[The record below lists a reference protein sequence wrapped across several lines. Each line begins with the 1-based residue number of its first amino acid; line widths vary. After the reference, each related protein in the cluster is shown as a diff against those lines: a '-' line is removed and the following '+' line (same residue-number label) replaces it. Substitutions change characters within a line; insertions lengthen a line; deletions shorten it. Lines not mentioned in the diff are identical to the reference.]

1 MKVNDL
7 GFFLGNKKY
16 GENSMIVYILSKNN
30 GLIKSFSKYSKKK
43 RLSFR
48 ILDEVN
54 FTWQSKQKDSLGYIN
69 FDLEASIK
77 QNDTFISSLIKS
89 SASEL
94 CIKFLP
100 LWQQNFEIYNDLL
113 RLIDSLDKK
122 IELIIFNYV
131 WWEIFFLKNTG
142 YGINLEK
149 CSVSG
154 SKEKLYYLSPNSG
167 NSVTYSVGYKYRN
180 KLFKLPYCLKEKAV
194 SNNFVDYIDAL
205 KITTYFLSK
214 SFDYDLNKFVFR
226 THLIN
231 KLKTL

>member
-1 MKVNDL
+1 MKINDL

-16 GENSMIVYILSKNN
+16 GEKSMIVYILSKNN

-43 RLSFR
+43 RLSLR
-48 ILDEVN
+48 VLDEVN

-77 QNDTFISSLIKS
+77 QYDTFINSLIKS

-113 RLIDSLDKK
+113 RLIDSLDTK

-154 SKEKLYYLSPNSG
+154 SKENLYYLSPNSG
-167 NSVTYSVGYKYRN
+167 NSVIYSVGHKYRS
-180 KLFKLPYCLKEKAV
+180 KLFKLPNCLKEKAV
-194 SNNFVDYIDAL
+194 SNNFVDYVEAL
-205 KITTYFLSK
+205 KITTYFLRK
-214 SFDYDLNKFVFR
+214 SFDYDLNKFIFR

>member
-1 MKVNDL
+1 MKINDL

-77 QNDTFISSLIKS
+77 QNDTFINSLIKS

-113 RLIDSLDKK
+113 RLINSLDTK

-154 SKEKLYYLSPNSG
+154 SKENLYYLSPNSG
-167 NSVTYSVGYKYRN
+167 NSVIYSVGHKYRN
-180 KLFKLPYCLKEKAV
+180 KLFKLPNCLKEKAV
-194 SNNFVDYIDAL
+194 SNNFVDYIEAL
-205 KITTYFLSK
+205 KITTYFLRK
-214 SFDYDLNKFVFR
+214 SFDYDLNKLVFR

>member
-1 MKVNDL
+1 MKINDL

-30 GLIKSFSKYSKKK
+30 GLIKSFSKFSKKQ
-43 RLSFR
+43 RCSFK
-48 ILDEVN
+48 ILDEIN
-54 FTWQSKQKDSLGYIN
+54 FTWQSKQKDSLGYVN
-69 FDLEASIK
+69 LDLEASVK
-77 QNDTFISSLIKS
+77 KNDTFVTSLIKS
-89 SASEL
+89 SVSEL
-94 CIKFLP
+94 CLKFLP
-100 LWQQNFEIYNDLL
+100 LWQQNIEIYNDLQ
-113 RLIDSLDKK
+113 RLIKSLDKK

-131 WWEIFFLKNTG
+131 WWEILFLKNTG
-142 YGINLEK
+142 YGINLDK

-167 NSVTYSVGYKYRN
+167 NSVTYSVGHKYRN
-180 KLFKLPYCLKEKAV
+180 KLFELPNCLKEKV
-194 SNNFVDYIDAL
+194 ISNNFRDYINAL
-205 KITTYFLSK
+205 KITTYFLRK

>member
-1 MKVNDL
+1 MRV
-7 GFFLGNKKY
+7 
-16 GENSMIVYILSKNN
+16 
-30 GLIKSFSKYSKKK
+30 
-43 RLSFR
+43 
-48 ILDEVN
+48 LDEVN

-77 QNDTFISSLIKS
+77 QNDTFINSLIKS

-100 LWQQNFEIYNDLL
+100 LWQQNFEIYDDLL
-113 RLIDSLDKK
+113 KLIDSLDTK

-154 SKEKLYYLSPNSG
+154 SKENLYYLSPNSG
-167 NSVTYSVGYKYRN
+167 NSVIYSVGHKYRN
-180 KLFKLPYCLKEKAV
+180 KLFKLPNCLKEKAV
-194 SNNFVDYIDAL
+194 SNNFVDYIEAL
-205 KITTYFLSK
+205 KITTYFLRK

>member
-16 GENSMIVYILSKNN
+16 GENSIIVYILSKNN

-69 FDLEASIK
+69 FDLETSIK

-100 LWQQNFEIYNDLL
+100 LWQQNFEIYNDLQ

-131 WWEIFFLKNTG
+131 WWEIFFLKKLPVTR
-142 YGINLEK
+142 EKSK
-149 CSVSG
+149 CSSIL
-154 SKEKLYYLSPNSG
+154 KENLDTIFLLTISFFIS
-167 NSVTYSVGYKYRN
+167 
-180 KLFKLPYCLKEKAV
+180 FKLRL
-194 SNNFVDYIDAL
+194 DI
-205 KITTYFLSK
+205 LSK
-214 SFDYDLNKFVFR
+214 SNICDNIDKE
-226 THLIN
+226 
-231 KLKTL
+231 

>member
-1 MKVNDL
+1 MKINDL

-16 GENSMIVYILSKNN
+16 GENSMIVYIFSKNN

-43 RLSFR
+43 RLSLR
-48 ILDEVN
+48 VLDEVN

-77 QNDTFISSLIKS
+77 QNDTFINSLIKS

-113 RLIDSLDKK
+113 RLIDSLDTK

-154 SKEKLYYLSPNSG
+154 SKENLYYLSPNSG
-167 NSVTYSVGYKYRN
+167 NSVIYSVGHKYRN
-180 KLFKLPYCLKEKAV
+180 KLFKLPNCLKEKAV
-194 SNNFVDYIDAL
+194 SNNFVDYVEAL
-205 KITTYFLSK
+205 KITTYFLRK

>member
-1 MKVNDL
+1 MKINDL

-16 GENSMIVYILSKNN
+16 GENLMIVYILSKNN

-77 QNDTFISSLIKS
+77 QNDTFINSLVKS

-100 LWQQNFEIYNDLL
+100 LWQQNFEIYDDLL
-113 RLIDSLDKK
+113 KLIDSLDTK

-154 SKEKLYYLSPNSG
+154 SKENLYYLSPNSG
-167 NSVTYSVGYKYRN
+167 NSVTYSVGHKYRS
-180 KLFKLPYCLKEKAV
+180 KLFKLPNCLKEKAI
-194 SNNFVDYIDAL
+194 SNNFVDYIEAL
-205 KITTYFLSK
+205 KITTYFLRK

>member
-1 MKVNDL
+1 MKINDL

-43 RLSFR
+43 RLSLR
-48 ILDEVN
+48 VLDEVN

-69 FDLEASIK
+69 LDLEASVK
-77 QNDTFISSLIKS
+77 QNDTFINSLVKS

-100 LWQQNFEIYNDLL
+100 LWQQNFEIYIDLQ
-113 RLIDSLDKK
+113 RLIDSLDTK

-167 NSVTYSVGYKYRN
+167 NSVIYSVGHKYRN
-180 KLFKLPYCLKEKAV
+180 KLFKLPNCLKEKAV
-194 SNNFVDYIDAL
+194 SNNFVDYVEAL
-205 KITTYFLSK
+205 KITTYFLRK

>member
-69 FDLEASIK
+69 LDLEASIK
-77 QNDTFISSLIKS
+77 KNDTFISSLIKS

-167 NSVTYSVGYKYRN
+167 NSVTYSVGHKYRN

>member
-1 MKVNDL
+1 MKINDS

-30 GLIKSFSKYSKKK
+30 GLIKSFSKFSKKQ
-43 RLSFR
+43 RLSFT

-69 FDLEASIK
+69 LDLEASLK
-77 QNDTFISSLIKS
+77 KNDSFISSLIKS

-100 LWQQNFEIYNDLL
+100 LWQENIEIYNDLET
-113 RLIDSLDKK
+113 LIKNLDKK

-131 WWEIFFLKNTG
+131 WWEILFLKNTG
-142 YGINLEK
+142 YGINLDK

-167 NSVTYSVGYKYRN
+167 NSVSYSVGYQYRN
-180 KLFKLPYCLKEKAV
+180 KLFKLPYCLKEKAI
-194 SNNFVDYIDAL
+194 SNNFIDYISAL
-205 KITTYFLSK
+205 KITTYFLKK

-226 THLIN
+226 SHLIN

>member
-1 MKVNDL
+1 MKINDL

-16 GENSMIVYILSKNN
+16 GENLMIVYILSKNN

-43 RLSFR
+43 RLSLR
-48 ILDEVN
+48 VLDEVN

-77 QNDTFISSLIKS
+77 QNDTFINSLIKS

-100 LWQQNFEIYNDLL
+100 LWQQNFEIYNDLQ

-154 SKEKLYYLSPNSG
+154 SKENLYYLSPNSG
-167 NSVTYSVGYKYRN
+167 NSVIYSVGHKYRN
-180 KLFKLPYCLKEKAV
+180 KLFKLPNCLKEKAV
-194 SNNFVDYIDAL
+194 SNNFVDYVEAL
-205 KITTYFLSK
+205 KITTYFLRK

>member
-1 MKVNDL
+1 MKINDL

-43 RLSFR
+43 RLSLR

-77 QNDTFISSLIKS
+77 QNDTFINSLIKS

-100 LWQQNFEIYNDLL
+100 LWQQNFEIYNDLQ

-167 NSVTYSVGYKYRN
+167 NSVTYSVGHKYRN
-180 KLFKLPYCLKEKAV
+180 KLFKLPNCLKEKAV
-194 SNNFVDYIDAL
+194 SNNFVDYIEAL
-205 KITTYFLSK
+205 KITTYFLRK

>member
-77 QNDTFISSLIKS
+77 QDDTFISSLIKS
-89 SASEL
+89 AASEL

-194 SNNFVDYIDAL
+194 SNNFVDYINAL
-205 KITTYFLSK
+205 KITTYFLRK

-226 THLIN
+226 THLIK

>member
-69 FDLEASIK
+69 FDLEAAIK

-100 LWQQNFEIYNDLL
+100 LWQQNFEIYHDLQ

-167 NSVTYSVGYKYRN
+167 NSVTYSVGHKYRN

-194 SNNFVDYIDAL
+194 SNNIVDYIDAL
-205 KITTYFLSK
+205 KITTYFLRK

>member
-1 MKVNDL
+1 MKINDL

-43 RLSFR
+43 RLSLR
-48 ILDEVN
+48 VLDEVN

-77 QNDTFISSLIKS
+77 QNDTFINSLIKS

-113 RLIDSLDKK
+113 RLIDSLDTK

-167 NSVTYSVGYKYRN
+167 NSVIYSVGHKYRN
-180 KLFKLPYCLKEKAV
+180 KLFKLPNCLKEKAV
-194 SNNFVDYIDAL
+194 SNNFVDYIEAL
-205 KITTYFLSK
+205 KITTYFLRK
-214 SFDYDLNKFVFR
+214 SFDYDLNKLVFR

-231 KLKTL
+231 KLKSL

>member
-1 MKVNDL
+1 MKINDL

-30 GLIKSFSKYSKKK
+30 GLIKSFSKFSKKQ
-43 RLSFR
+43 RCSFK
-48 ILDEVN
+48 ILDEIN
-54 FTWQSKQKDSLGYIN
+54 FTWQSKNKDSLGYVN
-69 FDLEASIK
+69 LDLEASVK
-77 QNDTFISSLIKS
+77 KNDTFVTSLIKS
-89 SASEL
+89 SVSEL

-100 LWQQNFEIYNDLL
+100 LWQQNFEIYNDLQ
-113 RLIDSLDKK
+113 RLIKTLDKR
-122 IELIIFNYV
+122 IEFIIFNYV
-131 WWEIFFLKNTG
+131 WWEILFLKNTG
-142 YGINLEK
+142 YGINLDK

-167 NSVTYSVGYKYRN
+167 NSVTYSVGHKYRN
-180 KLFKLPYCLKEKAV
+180 KLFKLPNCLKEKAI
-194 SNNFVDYIDAL
+194 SNNYRDYTSAL
-205 KITTYFLSK
+205 KITTYFLGK

>member
-77 QNDTFISSLIKS
+77 QNDTFINSLIKS

-100 LWQQNFEIYNDLL
+100 LWQQNFEIYDDLL
-113 RLIDSLDKK
+113 KLIDSLDTK

-167 NSVTYSVGYKYRN
+167 NSVTYSVGHKYRS
-180 KLFKLPYCLKEKAV
+180 KLFKLPNCLKEKAV
-194 SNNFVDYIDAL
+194 SNNFVDYVEAL
-205 KITTYFLSK
+205 KITTYFLRK

>member
-69 FDLEASIK
+69 LDLEASIK
-77 QNDTFISSLIKS
+77 KNDTFISSLIKS

-154 SKEKLYYLSPNSG
+154 SKENLYYLSPNSG
-167 NSVTYSVGYKYRN
+167 NSVIYSVGHKYRN
-180 KLFKLPYCLKEKAV
+180 KLFKLPNCLKEKAV
-194 SNNFVDYIDAL
+194 SNNFVDYVEAL
-205 KITTYFLSK
+205 KITTYFLRK
-214 SFDYDLNKFVFR
+214 SFDYDLNKFIFR

>member
-77 QNDTFISSLIKS
+77 QNDTFINSLIKS

-100 LWQQNFEIYNDLL
+100 LWQQNFEIYDDLL
-113 RLIDSLDKK
+113 KLIDSLDTK

-154 SKEKLYYLSPNSG
+154 SKENLYYLSPNSG
-167 NSVTYSVGYKYRN
+167 NSVIYSVGHKYRN
-180 KLFKLPYCLKEKAV
+180 KLFKLPNCLKEKAV
-194 SNNFVDYIDAL
+194 SNNFVDYVEAL
-205 KITTYFLSK
+205 KITTYFLRK
-214 SFDYDLNKFVFR
+214 SFDYDLNKFIFR

>member
-89 SASEL
+89 AASEL

>member
-69 FDLEASIK
+69 LDLEASIK
-77 QNDTFISSLIKS
+77 KNDTFISSLIKS

-100 LWQQNFEIYNDLL
+100 LWQQNFEIYKDLQ

-194 SNNFVDYIDAL
+194 SNNIVDYIDAL
-205 KITTYFLSK
+205 KITTYFLRK

-231 KLKTL
+231 KLNTL

>member
-1 MKVNDL
+1 MKINDL

-43 RLSFR
+43 RLSLR
-48 ILDEVN
+48 VLDEVN

-69 FDLEASIK
+69 LDLEASVK
-77 QNDTFISSLIKS
+77 QNDTFINSLVKS

-100 LWQQNFEIYNDLL
+100 LWQQNFEIYIDLQ

-154 SKEKLYYLSPNSG
+154 SKENLYYLSPNSG
-167 NSVTYSVGYKYRN
+167 NSVIYSVGHKYRN
-180 KLFKLPYCLKEKAV
+180 KLFKLPNCLKEKAV
-194 SNNFVDYIDAL
+194 SNNFVDYIEAL
-205 KITTYFLSK
+205 KITTYFLRK
-214 SFDYDLNKFVFR
+214 SFDYDLNKFIFR

>member
-1 MKVNDL
+1 MKINDL

-43 RLSFR
+43 RLSLR
-48 ILDEVN
+48 VLDEVN

-69 FDLEASIK
+69 LDLEASVK
-77 QNDTFISSLIKS
+77 QNDTFINSLVKS

-100 LWQQNFEIYNDLL
+100 LWQQNFEIYIDLQ
-113 RLIDSLDKK
+113 RLIDSLDTK

-167 NSVTYSVGYKYRN
+167 NSVTYSVGHKYRS
-180 KLFKLPYCLKEKAV
+180 KLFKLPNCLKEKAV
-194 SNNFVDYIDAL
+194 SNNFVDYIEAL
-205 KITTYFLSK
+205 KITTYFLRK

>member
-54 FTWQSKQKDSLGYIN
+54 FTWQSKQRDSLGYIN

-89 SASEL
+89 AASEL

>member
-1 MKVNDL
+1 MRV
-7 GFFLGNKKY
+7 
-16 GENSMIVYILSKNN
+16 
-30 GLIKSFSKYSKKK
+30 
-43 RLSFR
+43 
-48 ILDEVN
+48 LDEVN

-77 QNDTFISSLIKS
+77 QNDTFINSLIKS

-100 LWQQNFEIYNDLL
+100 LWQQNFEIYDDLL
-113 RLIDSLDKK
+113 KLIDSLDTK

-167 NSVTYSVGYKYRN
+167 NSVTYSVGHKYRS
-180 KLFKLPYCLKEKAV
+180 KLFKLPNCLKEKAV
-194 SNNFVDYIDAL
+194 SNNFVDYIEAL
-205 KITTYFLSK
+205 KITTYFLRK